1 MPEPLK
7 ESVSARIKS
16 FTASRAE
23 LQEASQGVPEKIEN
37 MDAIRV
43 AMKTNAQSCVSN
55 YLKADPGPVTEK
67 KAPFDLVNTRID
79 GPFPVRLKITKQ
91 YQWTEQGEF
100 RFQGIIIQLDR
111 EENPSEKIAQ
121 FNLAD
126 YGDEFRIRHREV
138 NPRYRR
144 NGIAEAAE
152 EAMEEFV
159 KEYVRRT
166 PQREPVIT
174 ANAGQLHVWSLLDKQ
189 GFKTTMDPVPVHPG
203 EQAVEVRDIDEILSS
218 LEDGD
223 GKYSIEKEMYVF
235 PSDFEGERWIESD
248 EWSGANIDASARVH
262 FKKRLEVG
270 VSRGITDVLS
280 EVRLQVANG
289 MKVYIGRWFF

>member
-7 ESVSARIKS
+7 ESVSERIKS
-16 FTASRAE
+16 FIAGRPE
-23 LQEASQGVPEKIEN
+23 LQEASQGTPEKIGN
-37 MDAIRV
+37 MDAVRA
-43 AMKTNAQSCVSN
+43 AMKTIAQSCVSS
-55 YLKADPGPVTEK
+55 YLKADPGPVTER
-67 KAPFDLVNTRID
+67 KAPFDLVNTRIE
-79 GPFPVRLKITKQ
+79 GPFPIRLKITKQ

-159 KEYVRRT
+159 KEYIRRK
-166 PQREPVIT
+166 PQREPIIT

-203 EQAVEVRDIDEILSS
+203 EQAIEVRDIDEILDS
-218 LEDGD
+218 LEAEDGQYD
-223 GKYSIEKEMYVF
+223 IERELYVF
-235 PSDFEGERWIESD
+235 PSDFKGPRWID
-248 EWSGANIDASARVH
+248 HGEWSGANIDASARVH

-270 VSRGITDVLS
+270 TARGITDVLTD
-280 EVRLQVANG
+280 VRSRVTG
-289 MKVYIGRWFF
+289 VVKGYIDRWTS